1 MSPEEVAMMGT
12 EIGWVLAAGLAGVAA
27 IGLLTPR
34 RSARAYGVGPTDTEG
49 KALARAVMLRDLGL
63 AATLGAALST
73 DPRLA
78 IVPAAATAAISAG
91 DLLNV
96 VATGRPRTVP
106 VLVHL
111 TGITLGVLA
120 ATQLAKDNA

>member
-1 MSPEEVAMMGT
+1 MKGT
-12 EIGWVLAAGLAGVAA
+12 DTGWVLAAGLAGVAA
-27 IGLLTPR
+27 IGLFTPR
-34 RSARAYGVGPTDTEG
+34 KSARAYGVGMTDFEG
-49 KALARAVMLRDLGL
+49 KALARAVKLRDLGL

-96 VATGRPRTVP
+96 AATGRPRTVP
-106 VLVHL
+106 VLIHL
-111 TGITLGVLA
+111 TGITLGVLT
-120 ATQLAKDNA
+120 ATQLAKNA